1 MSALPLFDSVLLSAA
16 GDTPATPSA
25 VDRLA
30 HFTEQL
36 VRSGLTDLADIE
48 SFDNGLAR
56 PDAAD
61 FDPQSAILL
70 RGMYEQW
77 TRDADAIIERVAKVE
92 GMGITVP
99 SGNKLRDA
107 QGRLLA
113 MLQVT
118 LDDIQRGR
126 RQFRQ
131 GRTWNREEIRGE
143 LGLGIQ

>member
-1 MSALPLFDSVLLSAA
+1 MSALPLFDSVLLNTTGNATA
-16 GDTPATPSA
+16 NPPA
-25 VDRLA
+25 VERLA
-30 HFTEQL
+30 QFTEQL
-36 VRSGLTDLADIE
+36 VRSALTDLADIE
-48 SFDNGLAR
+48 SFDKSLAR
-56 PDAAD
+56 PDASD

-77 TRDADAIIERVAKVE
+77 TRDTDAILERVAKVE
-92 GMGITVP
+92 RLGINVP
-99 SGNKLRDA
+99 SAKNLRDA

-131 GRTWNREEIRGE
+131 GRVWTREEIRGE